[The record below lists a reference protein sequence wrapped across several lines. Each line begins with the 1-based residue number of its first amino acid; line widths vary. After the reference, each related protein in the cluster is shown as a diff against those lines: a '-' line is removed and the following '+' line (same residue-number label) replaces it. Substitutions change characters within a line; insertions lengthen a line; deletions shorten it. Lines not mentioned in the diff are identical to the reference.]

1 MYYLD
6 KKVKYNSQD
15 FKALFNA
22 YFPALCLYAER
33 IVSDS
38 DAAKDV
44 VQEVFIKLL
53 KSNAMF
59 ENEKAI
65 KAYLYILTRNSCLDS
80 IKKSRND
87 LRLTNEELFSYSE
100 NEFLEDI
107 VKEETY
113 RLLDIAIKELGLQ
126 SQRIIQLSMNQLSN
140 PEIAEELNI
149 SVNTVKTL
157 KLRAYKKLRGI
168 LSHQF
173 MTILMADLF
182 I

>member
-100 NEFLEDI
+100 NE
-107 VKEETY
+107 
-113 RLLDIAIKELGLQ
+113 
-126 SQRIIQLSMNQLSN
+126 
-140 PEIAEELNI
+140 EELNI